1 MQKENLQSLRNF
13 GIFEVFLS
21 SSNLTIFQ
29 QVERFMSEPLLSLAS
44 LGICVEES
52 PEITDGEPSDS
63 LKLFVSLRVF
73 LIPVT

>member
-1 MQKENLQSLRNF
+1 MRKENLQSLQNF

-29 QVERFMSEPLLSLAS
+29 QVERFTPEPLLPLAS
-44 LGICVEES
+44 LGICVEEF
-52 PEITDGEPSDS
+52 PEIADGEPSDS